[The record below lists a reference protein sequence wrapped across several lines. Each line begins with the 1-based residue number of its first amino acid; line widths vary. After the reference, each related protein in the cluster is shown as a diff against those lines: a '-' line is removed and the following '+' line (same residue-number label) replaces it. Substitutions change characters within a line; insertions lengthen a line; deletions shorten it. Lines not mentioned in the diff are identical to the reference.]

1 VSHDRQ
7 FLYAGIRGSDTIGVL
22 RVVGDGGAVASVA
35 LAEAGVRKPRH
46 HVVVR
51 DTLLVAG
58 QASDEVASLTL
69 DIRTGVPGR
78 VRHRTAVP
86 APTCLLPRR

>member
-1 VSHDRQ
+1 
-7 FLYAGIRGSDTIGVL
+7 
-22 RVVGDGGAVASVA
+22 
-35 LAEAGVRKPRH
+35 VRKPRH